1 MFTPL
6 TSYLVLSSFFLLFF
20 ACSFER
26 SYDKLMS
33 VERTLEAE
41 GSKKILDC
49 VRADRQNPLLVHNYY
64 SNKFDTTG
72 NAIVPRMLSRLD
84 LSCFDWSV
92 RVHLHVQ
99 LFSYVYLIL
108 FIFCLNVPYT
118 VAWNDF
124 DAVPR
129 ASCSQLLT
137 DHGGS
142 RKRLLFSR
150 RELLRT
156 EVADIMQHAPKSKNL
171 FPDVN
176 FRRVNMITD
185 PAVENS

>member
-1 MFTPL
+1 
-6 TSYLVLSSFFLLFF
+6 
-20 ACSFER
+20 
-26 SYDKLMS
+26 MS

-84 LSCFDWSV
+84 LSCFASFCIV
-92 RVHLHVQ
+92 LMG
-99 LFSYVYLIL
+99 LCLCIFMYIFFSCVYFIL
-108 FIFCLNVPYT
+108 FIYFLSECDAPWVL